1 MNEKVF
7 RVKKIAHFSLLF
19 PGMPPVFTFVWCQ
32 LCVFVQLSY
41 VWLSAAP
48 RTGACLAL
56 CAWISRQEY
65 WSGLPFLP
73 RGDLPNPGIEPA
85 SPESPALAGRFFA
98 TETPGGIYFISYKN
112 SAHEGK
118 YLVDSTVTPGVRF
131 LYEDLLTQCPT
142 DTSPDPVWCSVA
154 SSAPSLLSSPLDI
167 VSLTIYL
174 SESHC
179 HFLLRVGIT
188 SKPPVYPQ
196 LLAKW
201 LT

>member
-1 MNEKVF
+1 M
-7 RVKKIAHFSLLF
+7 KKCLELKRLLISLCCFL
-19 PGMPPVFTFVWCQ
+19 VCH
-32 LCVFVQLSY
+32 LSLH
-41 VWLSAAP
+41 LSDVS
-48 RTGACLAL
+48 RACLCSSVMSDSLWPHGLEPVRPFAHGF
-56 CAWISRQEY
+56 SRQEY

-196 LLAKW
+196 LLAK
-201 LT
+201 